1 MADTVKSIADVGTAI
16 KKFTETSSSDS
27 IISGN
32 ISDKE
37 LDDEIHK
44 TKYTATSSRVSINSN
59 LVLHSRA
66 VVLR

>member
-44 TKYTATSSRVSINSN
+44 TKYTGLN
-59 LVLHSRA
+59 
-66 VVLR
+66 